1 MWSYFTS
8 KKLTYTQPK
17 CRYTFSESFLEIGKV
32 SLEDSL
38 KEGVEHNHLEVGGPL
53 DRPDLPGGRE
63 LWSEEKSTNQQPT
76 TTLLKLNMEP
86 ENDGFQK
93 ESPFPGGWFSGSM
106 LNFRGVGGTPP
117 RKLEKM
123 DPFLTSI
130 LFRWVEV
137 STNQPDSYTTRV
149 LKSSRSGA
157 FFWGKHRT
165 SPR

>member
-1 MWSYFTS
+1 MWSYFTR

-38 KEGVEHNHLEVGGPL
+38 KGGVEHNHLEVGGPL

-76 TTLLKLNMEP
+76 TTLLN
-86 ENDGFQK
+86 
-93 ESPFPGGWFSGSM
+93 FPGGWFSGSM

-157 FFWGKHRT
+157 FFGGKHRT